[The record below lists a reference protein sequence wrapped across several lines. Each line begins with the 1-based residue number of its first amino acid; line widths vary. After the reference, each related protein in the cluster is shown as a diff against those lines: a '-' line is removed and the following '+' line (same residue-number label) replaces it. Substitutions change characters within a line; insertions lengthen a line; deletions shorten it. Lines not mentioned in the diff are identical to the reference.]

1 MLKRCREKISVN
13 NKTLNLASWPVQRF
27 WGMLW
32 ARIGCRPWV
41 RGLEESMFLQA
52 GCLQEL
58 GQTPWCH
65 RLWLLLLAQP
75 PPPGAMLNLPVAPK
89 CLVGRQ
95 GCELVPEQDYSW
107 DLVPEWWVIAF
118 IRQALSMYKHRVS
131 LLLII
136 PWCPFHAIAFL
147 LHRD

>member
-1 MLKRCREKISVN
+1 
-13 NKTLNLASWPVQRF
+13 
-27 WGMLW
+27 
-32 ARIGCRPWV
+32 
-41 RGLEESMFLQA
+41 MFVQA

-65 RLWLLLLAQP
+65 WLLLAQP
-75 PPPGAMLNLPVAPK
+75 PPPGATLNLPVAPK